1 MQIGKAAGI
10 ALAAVAV
17 AGLSVLTAGTR
28 AVSSV
33 AQSGPPLPATGVQA
47 IVPAAA
53 WSDQSGTLDQLHGV
67 GVLKVGDT
75 YYAYGEDKTNGGQFT
90 AVACYSSKDLV
101 TWKRRPNALS
111 LQASGDLGPN
121 RVIER
126 PKVLY
131 NAGTHKYVMW
141 MHVDSPSYGDARAG
155 VAESSTPCGPYTY
168 LGSSR
173 PLGQLSR
180 DLNVFEDTDGTAY
193 LLSEDRNHGLRID
206 KLSDDYESVVSPVA
220 VLADYEAPAMVK
232 VDGMY
237 YLFGSHLT
245 GWNTND
251 NEYTTATSLA
261 GPWSPWKT
269 FAPAGTKTFDSQT
282 STIVPVVGR
291 QGTTYI
297 YAGDRW
303 KPSDLFDSAPI
314 WLPISIGGGTA
325 ALRWVPSWTLDVAQG
340 TWSPQIRSDTY
351 KAGGPGTT
359 LAGGAAVTVCT
370 GCTGESVV
378 SGLGPGPVI
387 YTHDDVDP
395 ALKYSGGWTHAS
407 NVSWADPD
415 YDGTESFASSAGA
428 TMSVSFSGSAIRLI
442 GPKGPNGGIATV
454 SVDGTSAGSVDTYAP
469 SKQYT
474 QVLFSDTTLS
484 AASHDLTVTVTGTK
498 DSQSTD
504 TIISVDAVDL
514 HATDQRTSSGGTLT
528 FDNIHVPSPGHY
540 TLTISYVNPENTDQN
555 ALLSSD
561 GTAPVRIAFPPT
573 GSGNTTG
580 VAVVTLDLH
589 AGPNTLQFAGSGDT
603 APEIDTVS
611 VPQRS

>member
-1 MQIGKAAGI
+1 MRIRKTARI
-10 ALAAVAV
+10 ALTAVAV
-17 AGLSVLTAGTR
+17 VGAGLLTAGTH
-28 AVSSV
+28 AVSGTG
-33 AQSGPPLPATGVQA
+33 QPGPSPSATGVRA

-53 WSDQSGTLDQLHGV
+53 WSDQNGTLDQLHGA

-101 TWKRRPNALS
+101 TWKRGPDALS

-141 MHVDSPSYGDARAG
+141 MHVDSASYGDARAG

-180 DLNVFEDTDGTAY
+180 DLNVFEDSDGTAY
-193 LLSEDRNHGLRID
+193 LLSEDRNNGLRID
-206 KLSDDYESVVSPVA
+206 KLSDDYESVVSSVA

-232 VDGMY
+232 VHGTY

-282 STIVPVVGR
+282 STIIPVAGS

-297 YAGDRW
+297 YVGDRW

-340 TWSPQIRSDTY
+340 TWSPQIRNDTY
-351 KAGGPGTT
+351 EAGGPGTT
-359 LAGGAAVTVCT
+359 LADGAAVTACT

-378 SGLGPGPVI
+378 SGLGPGPVT
-387 YTHDDVDP
+387 YSYDDVDP
-395 ALKYSGGWTHAS
+395 ALDYSGAWTHAS
-407 NVSWADPD
+407 NVSWADAD
-415 YDGTESFASSAGA
+415 YHGTESFASSAGA
-428 TMSVSFSGSAIRLI
+428 TMSVGFTGSAIRLI
-442 GPKGPNGGIATV
+442 GPKGPNGGIATI
-454 SVDGTSAGSVDTYAP
+454 SVDGTPAGSVDTYAP
-469 SKQYT
+469 SKQYS
-474 QVLFSDTTLS
+474 QVLFSDGALS
-484 AASHDLTVTVTGTK
+484 AAAHELTVTVTGTK
-498 DSQSTD
+498 DSQSTG
-504 TIISVDAVDL
+504 TVVSVDAVDL
-514 HATDQRTSSGGTLT
+514 HATDQRASSGGTLT
-528 FDNIHVPSPGHY
+528 FDDIRVPGPGQY
-540 TLTISYVNPENTDQN
+540 TMTISYVNPENTDQH
-555 ALLSSD
+555 ALLSTD
-561 GTAPVRIAFPPT
+561 GQAPVTIALPPT
-573 GSGNTTG
+573 GNGNTTG
-580 VAVVTLDLH
+580 LAVATLDLH
-589 AGPNTLQFAGSGDT
+589 AGSNTVRFAQSGDT

-611 VPQRS
+611 VPQRG